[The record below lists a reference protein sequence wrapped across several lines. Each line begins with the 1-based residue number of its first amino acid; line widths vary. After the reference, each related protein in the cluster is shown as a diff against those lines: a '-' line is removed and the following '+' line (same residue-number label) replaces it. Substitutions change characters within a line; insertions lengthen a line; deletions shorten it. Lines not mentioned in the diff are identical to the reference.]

1 MKQTVPIRI
10 LIVEDFHAETDALL
24 IELRD
29 VDMLFEQEVVKNEKQ
44 YQDALATFEPD
55 VILSPYSLKGT
66 NAIKLLGIAKKAGV
80 DAPFILLAFDLSEDI
95 AIDLLG
101 EGIEDYVQ
109 HSTLKRLP
117 VAIKKALQRYKTQLE
132 LKISESRL
140 KTSEESLRNMVKNT
154 PIAVAMFDQQ
164 MNYLVVSDAWL
175 KHENRKEKELIGN
188 NHYDIVPELPEH
200 WKKIH
205 QEVLGGK
212 THESNSETMMRSNGS
227 SEILRWR
234 MNPWYTSEGAVGGA
248 VLFIENIT
256 DTIQAQ
262 LRVERNEHLLAIG
275 EELGHSGSFEFDIAT
290 QTPVWSRNMYKIK
303 GFELGAD
310 ISHESYIKHIHPE
323 DKDHYLDAYVQIT
336 QSVAPTLF
344 EYRIFR
350 PDNGKVVHL
359 RVHSSFITNE
369 AGEPTAL
376 MGSVQDITE
385 SVQARTSLEES
396 EASLKS
402 AQQIAKIGSWT
413 LNPTDNSVTWT
424 KELFAI
430 HGIKEQKLEVE

>member
-310 ISHESYIKHIHPE
+310 ISHES
-323 DKDHYLDAYVQIT
+323 
-336 QSVAPTLF
+336 
-344 EYRIFR
+344 
-350 PDNGKVVHL
+350 
-359 RVHSSFITNE
+359 
-369 AGEPTAL
+369 
-376 MGSVQDITE
+376 
-385 SVQARTSLEES
+385 
-396 EASLKS
+396 
-402 AQQIAKIGSWT
+402 
-413 LNPTDNSVTWT
+413 
-424 KELFAI
+424 
-430 HGIKEQKLEVE
+430 